1 MPDRPASPYGN
12 LPIRRCHLL
21 TCLSFTPGN
30 DTTMTSPI
38 SAQHPAIV
46 LASSSPFRRELL
58 SRLGIEFSS
67 HSPDIDE
74 SARPAETPEALVLRL
89 AEGKAREV
97 AKLNPEALII
107 GSDQVATI
115 DGRMLGKPGSHE
127 RAVEQLMQASGRRV
141 SFLTSLCLFNS
152 AKGAIQ
158 LAVETYHVV
167 FRELTQDEVEH
178 YLRKEQPYN
187 CAGSFKSEGLGICLF
202 KRMEGDDPSSL
213 IGLPLIRLVDM
224 LRNEGIDIL
233 LSD

>member
-1 MPDRPASPYGN
+1 
-12 LPIRRCHLL
+12 
-21 TCLSFTPGN
+21 
-30 DTTMTSPI
+30 MTSSI
-38 SAQHPAIV
+38 SVQHPSIV

-74 SARPAETPEALVLRL
+74 SARPGEAPEAMVLRL
-89 AEGKAREV
+89 AESKARAV
-97 AKLNPEALII
+97 AKLHPDALII

-115 DGRMLGKPGSHE
+115 DGEILGKPGRHE
-127 RAVEQLMQASGRRV
+127 RAVEQLMQASGKRV

-152 AKGAIQ
+152 ATQAVQ
-158 LAVETYHVV
+158 LAVEPFHVV
-167 FRELTQDEVEH
+167 FRELTREEVES
-178 YLRKEQPYN
+178 YLHKEQPYN

-202 KRMEGDDPSSL
+202 QRMEGDDPSSL

-224 LRNEGIDIL
+224 LRNEGVDIL